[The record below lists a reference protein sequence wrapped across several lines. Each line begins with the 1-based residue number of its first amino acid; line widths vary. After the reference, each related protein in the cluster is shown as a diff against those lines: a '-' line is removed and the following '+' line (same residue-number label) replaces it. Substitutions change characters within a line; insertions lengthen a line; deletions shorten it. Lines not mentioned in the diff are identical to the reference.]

1 MRTPIALLGATIFFF
16 AFSVMAAESRECAET
31 FRGGASFYA
40 DEFHGKRTASGARL
54 NNNAYT
60 CAHRTLPFGTKVLV
74 ENPKNGSKCVVTVT
88 DRGPFHSKRVIDLTK
103 AAARKL
109 GITGI
114 GKVVCFTGNLLG
126 SGADKVAKTTGT
138 VAKGLLWQR
147 EKEKQTKAIAT
158 TTTTTRVDTDM

>member
-1 MRTPIALLGATIFFF
+1 MRSHIALLCATISCFV
-16 AFSVMAAESRECAET
+16 FSVSAESRECSET

-40 DEFHGKRTASGARL
+40 DRFHGRRTASGARL

-88 DRGPFHSKRVIDLTK
+88 DRGPFHSGRVIDLTK

-109 GITGI
+109 GISGI

-126 SGADKVAKTTGT
+126 SGTEKVAKTTHA
-138 VAKGLLWQR
+138 VAKTLLPQTA
-147 EKEKQTKAIAT
+147 KVKQSKAIAST
-158 TTTTTRVDTDM
+158 TATRLDTDM